1 MKVEETEILS
11 IMNKKKWDDN
21 HLAQTMTE
29 LMTAVIFKGLV
40 CDWFNQKT
48 SRMGGFLF
56 SGVCVINRK

>member
-1 MKVEETEILS
+1 
-11 IMNKKKWDDN
+11 MNKKKWDDN

>member
-21 HLAQTMTE
+21 HLVQTMTE

-40 CDWFNQKT
+40 CD
-48 SRMGGFLF
+48 
-56 SGVCVINRK
+56 